1 VKIEENE
8 DKRCPIGMN
17 SSQKESIDDVLVNV
31 VHVAEDEPSID
42 TQVHNQNDTRDNLHP
57 SDKT

>member
-1 VKIEENE
+1 MKIEENE

-31 VHVAEDEPSID
+31 VDVAEDKPSID
-42 TQVHNQNDTRDNLHP
+42 PQVYD
-57 SDKT
+57 